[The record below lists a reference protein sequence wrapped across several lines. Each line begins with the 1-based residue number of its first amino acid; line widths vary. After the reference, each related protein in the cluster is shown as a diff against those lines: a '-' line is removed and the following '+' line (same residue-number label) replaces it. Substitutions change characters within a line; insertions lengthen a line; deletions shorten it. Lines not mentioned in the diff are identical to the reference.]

1 MPNRD
6 RITVQGTARR
16 RVSPDIAVW
25 TAVVDSRATT
35 QGAAFAACS
44 SSLAALL
51 KDVKAAAGNDCEI
64 WASGVY
70 VSGEWD
76 DRGQRRAGFAG
87 SGSVSIRARLD
98 EAARLGQVALDAG
111 ATRLD
116 GPVFEVSNADD
127 VMDELRGEAV
137 IAARET
143 AERMA
148 IAAGRALGTAIIISD
163 GAADGGGGPR
173 AEVRTLREDVR
184 RRSADGAGSTRDQ
197 RVSNRHLRA
206 DRRTPASPQPFD
218 DGETDEP
225 QRDLRLNE
233 RYAAMGT

>member
-163 GAADGGGGPR
+163 GAADGGGGPVPKFAR
-173 AEVRTLREDVR
+173 FAEMSADAPPMEPGAHEISASATVTYVLTDAPPR
-184 RRSADGAGSTRDQ
+184 RRSRSTTAKQ
-197 RVSNRHLRA
+197 
-206 DRRTPASPQPFD
+206 ASLSEASD
-218 DGETDEP
+218 
-225 QRDLRLNE
+225 
-233 RYAAMGT
+233 